1 MSCPLAGGQ
10 HTAWLG
16 PPRRPGKHCTTLG
29 PVLPPDD
36 HVHTEWSWD
45 APLGSMDRTCARALE
60 LGLPSVSFTD
70 HAEFVPRSFTV
81 TGGTPDHLRA
91 VIDDGLMHPPP
102 LDVEGYLERL
112 ERCRASYPDL
122 RIRSGVELSEP
133 HRHAGPVAELL
144 GRGGFERVLASVH
157 SLEHGDGGTMDVA
170 SCFDARAWQDVVR
183 DYLAEAARMVETS
196 NDFEVLAH
204 IDFPVRYLPLH
215 TPYEPADHQDEHRRV
230 LRALAG
236 SGRVLEVNTKVP
248 LHPQVLGWWRQEG
261 GAAISFA
268 SDTHSPDALAAG
280 FREAVRVAQAAGFK
294 PARDPADIWVRG

>member
-1 MSCPLAGGQ
+1 M
-10 HTAWLG
+10 
-16 PPRRPGKHCTTLG
+16 
-29 PVLPPDD
+29 LPPDD
-36 HVHTEWSWD
+36 HVHSEWSWD
-45 APLGSMDRTCARALE
+45 APGGSMDRTCARAVE

-91 VIDDGLMHPPP
+91 VIDDGLMHPPE
-102 LDVEGYLERL
+102 LDVEGYLTSL
-112 ERCRASYPDL
+112 DRCRAAYPDL

-133 HRHAGPVAELL
+133 HRHPGPVADLL
-144 GRGGFERVLASVH
+144 RRGGFERVLASVH

-170 SCFDARAWQDVVR
+170 SCFDERPWPGVVR

-196 NDFEVLAH
+196 TDVEVLAH
-204 IDFPVRYLPLH
+204 IDFPVRYLRPGAA
-215 TPYEPADHQDEHRRV
+215 YDPADFEDEHRRV

-248 LHPQVLGWWRQEG
+248 LHRQVLDWWRQEG
-261 GAAISFA
+261 GGGITFA

-280 FREAVRVAQAAGFK
+280 FDEAVRVARATGFR
-294 PARDPADIWVRG
+294 PGRDPADIWVRD